1 MRTRHVFFALTLTV
15 LLLAVGVWI
24 LGFFR
29 STLTTKRLAVE
40 QEAPDVKAVLGGRSL
55 DTISLAG
62 VGAVYPQFRS
72 RQDYTTDLAMR
83 TQDCFERSMNGRAP
97 ALECGV
103 EPWEGGLRLRI

>member
-40 QEAPDVKAVLGGRSL
+40 QEAPDVKAVLSTDRPFSL
-55 DTISLAG
+55 LPCLRTRRKTS
-62 VGAVYPQFRS
+62 GAR
-72 RQDYTTDLAMR
+72 
-83 TQDCFERSMNGRAP
+83 
-97 ALECGV
+97 
-103 EPWEGGLRLRI
+103 